1 MQFALLACAVC
12 LLARLAVT
20 AHELVN
26 ATSGVNELR
35 LTSIEGV
42 RSARD
47 FELYYGVGL
56 AFKFYGVVGLAS
68 GTREEHV
75 AVAHILE
82 DNRAII
88 FGMDTL
94 FHCFV

>member
-26 ATSGVNELR
+26 ATSGVDELR
-35 LTSIEGV
+35 LTSVEGV

-47 FELYYGVGL
+47 FKLHYGVGF

-75 AVAHILE
+75 AVAHVFENYGTIVL
-82 DNRAII
+82 
-88 FGMDTL
+88 GMDSF
-94 FHCFV
+94 FHFV

>member
-26 ATSGVNELR
+26 ATSGVDELR
-35 LTSIEGV
+35 LTSVEGV
-42 RSARD
+42 RSAGN
-47 FELYYGVGL
+47 FKLHYGVGL

-75 AVAHILE
+75 AVAHVFENYGTIVL
-82 DNRAII
+82 
-88 FGMDTL
+88 GMDSF
-94 FHCFV
+94 FHFV